1 MFFQDTNGLVFH
13 SIPSALGVSAEKDF
27 VMNSITVR
35 RKPGEAVGAIC
46 RLKHDKDASKEIT
59 INVEYSEIS
68 ALLKSTTSPQGDVAD
83 PTTGFSPFPG
93 NINALVVFLP
103 TYSDAL
109 SKTSG
114 IIPEFIN
121 PKYKDASKTTFK
133 KPTRLECMMQDL
145 PKLLDAKAKVGFTE
159 FERWMCFSAVK
170 NSIEGGAE
178 KQKKTGFAESA
189 STGEADIY
197 RYYRR
202 ALKEIG
208 VRVEVDSGMT
218 KEWTPGIKTPVHEA
232 KIVIVPSASTCGCG
246 VHIMSLNLHC
256 HSVAYSLSPDRRI
269 FEQHEH
275 PNTGTFNMTA
285 MRNCFEQPRNVS
297 ITNRSTLVLRGD
309 VVVERLDLDGA
320 LFITAKPGV
329 RVRIK
334 KLTVKNPGIQA
345 VPIQLKDKNL
355 PEALRI
361 RGYGMVHSHVEHHVY
376 HKGDGDAKTGEVVIN
391 K

>member
-1 MFFQDTNGLVFH
+1 MEMYDFLSRTHTLDVINNSNKFTGTSYSQSGTIAKWKKQGIQWLVFFQDTNGLVFH

-68 ALLKSTTSPQGDVAD
+68 ALLKSTTSPRVTWLIRRPD
-83 PTTGFSPFPG
+83 SLLPG

-159 FERWMCFSAVK
+159 FEM
-170 NSIEGGAE
+170 
-178 KQKKTGFAESA
+178 
-189 STGEADIY
+189 
-197 RYYRR
+197 
-202 ALKEIG
+202 
-208 VRVEVDSGMT
+208 
-218 KEWTPGIKTPVHEA
+218 
-232 KIVIVPSASTCGCG
+232 
-246 VHIMSLNLHC
+246 
-256 HSVAYSLSPDRRI
+256 
-269 FEQHEH
+269 
-275 PNTGTFNMTA
+275 
-285 MRNCFEQPRNVS
+285 
-297 ITNRSTLVLRGD
+297 D
-309 VVVERLDLDGA
+309 VFLCSEEFD
-320 LFITAKPGV
+320 
-329 RVRIK
+329 
-334 KLTVKNPGIQA
+334 
-345 VPIQLKDKNL
+345 
-355 PEALRI
+355 
-361 RGYGMVHSHVEHHVY
+361 
-376 HKGDGDAKTGEVVIN
+376 
-391 K
+391 

>member
-68 ALLKSTTSPQGDVAD
+68 ALLKSTTSPEGDVAD

-202 ALKEIG
+202 ALNEIG
-208 VRVEVDSGMT
+208 VRVQVDSGMT
-218 KEWTPGIKTPVHEA
+218 REWTSGIKTPVNEA
-232 KIVIVPSASTCGCG
+232 KIVIVPSASTLCSSVVFEREFNCLSPE
-246 VHIMSLNLHC
+246 HLLHC
-256 HSVAYSLSPDRRI
+256 P
-269 FEQHEH
+269 
-275 PNTGTFNMTA
+275 
-285 MRNCFEQPRNVS
+285 
-297 ITNRSTLVLRGD
+297 TLKHRYV
-309 VVVERLDLDGA
+309 
-320 LFITAKPGV
+320 
-329 RVRIK
+329 
-334 KLTVKNPGIQA
+334 
-345 VPIQLKDKNL
+345 
-355 PEALRI
+355 
-361 RGYGMVHSHVEHHVY
+361 
-376 HKGDGDAKTGEVVIN
+376 
-391 K
+391 